1 MIDRIKFVRIENE
14 DDMCGGRRLQTR
26 WEVDDAEVIVSSVD
40 NPNTCETMLF
50 RVKGNDIDYFDL
62 TCEKE
67 FFSNVSQHYM
77 FVTRFLEADTWLSP

>member
-14 DDMCGGRRLQTR
+14 DDMSGGRRLQTR

-40 NPNTCETMLF
+40 NPMTCETMLF
-50 RVKGNDIDYFDL
+50 RVEGSDIDYFDL

-67 FFSNVSQHYM
+67 YFPNVSQHAM
-77 FVTRFLEADTWLSP
+77 FLIRFLEDSNV

>member
-14 DDMCGGRRLQTR
+14 DDMSGGRRLQTR

-67 FFSNVSQHYM
+67 YFSNVSQHYM
-77 FVTRFLEADTWLSP
+77 FVTRFLEADPWLSP

>member
-14 DDMCGGRRLQTR
+14 DDMSGGRRLQTR
-26 WEVDDAEVIVSSVD
+26 WEVDDEEVIVSSVD

-67 FFSNVSQHYM
+67 YFSNVSQHYM
-77 FVTRFLEADTWLSP
+77 FVTRFLEADTWLID